1 MLRAPQ
7 TQNPEY
13 YAYIRNIETRD
24 TDTQSVYELHIIDH
38 PRRPQRD
45 HGNNVPCRE
54 RQTYQTPVRSIPR
67 RRDATLV
74 ARHDLSDPL
83 RFGAQGRRR
92 SRQASRGAFQIAAG
106 VGDRGV
112 FGGDASPR
120 HGDNRLFGHTDA

>member
-1 MLRAPQ
+1 M
-7 TQNPEY
+7 
-13 YAYIRNIETRD
+13 
-24 TDTQSVYELHIIDH
+24 
-38 PRRPQRD
+38 
-45 HGNNVPCRE
+45 PCRE

-67 RRDATLV
+67 RRDAPLV

-120 HGDNRLFGHTDA
+120 HGDNRLFGHGDGSRRHGPNMRLGSHVPHDLDNADGHPPVRELYRRVKV